1 MASTIVV
8 QLFCSQKPRPPKV
21 NIMSNIMFML
31 KLILFIK
38 LFKCLYQ
45 KKKKEVNSNVKWAKW
60 ENVRFEEN
68 FMSPTFK

>member
-1 MASTIVV
+1 MPLS
-8 QLFCSQKPRPPKV
+8 KK
-21 NIMSNIMFML
+21 
-31 KLILFIK
+31 KK
-38 LFKCLYQ
+38 